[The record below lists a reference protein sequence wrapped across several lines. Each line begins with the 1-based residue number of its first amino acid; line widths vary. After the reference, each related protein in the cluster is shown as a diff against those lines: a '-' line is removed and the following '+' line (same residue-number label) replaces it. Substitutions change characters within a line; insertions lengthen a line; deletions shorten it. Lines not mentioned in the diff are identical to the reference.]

1 MANYKIIKDLLPSTD
16 KRTFGKMT
24 PKTVVIHNTAMPASA
39 RNEATY
45 VKSGDGGVTYHYA
58 VDDKEAIQLLPLD
71 KSGYHCGDGGTTI
84 GGKNGIAIEICYS
97 KYGGPK
103 FDKAEDNAAHLAA
116 KLLHKFNLGMK
127 GLSKHQDWALDK
139 KYCPHRT
146 LDKGWGRFV
155 KMVEKYYNEQ
165 SSKTPIMGEPTASL
179 YQMQKWALDK
189 GADEE
194 FIELADKYIEYS
206 KAYGVDP
213 VVTYAQSAK
222 ETGFMKFGGV
232 LDKSFKNPCG
242 MKTRQG
248 GGNYDKNAHQRFE
261 TWDNGIRA
269 QAQHLALYAGS
280 KSYPWKTN
288 FDPRNFKS
296 IHGTAPY
303 VEDLGG
309 KWAPSLSYGRDIVKM
324 MGQIKNTK
332 VTAEDIKMLQ
342 DNYADNLQEVK
353 KIHDSEEAKMPEK
366 DKIVIAYS
374 ADGDLANALA
384 LFNSLPDASM
394 IRTSD
399 ATEIS
404 KTHKVIQVGGREIK
418 GANVVLAGENRQ
430 ETLGKI
436 SEWVEKQGK

>member
-1 MANYKIIKDLLPSTD
+1 M
-16 KRTFGKMT
+16 GK
-24 PKTVVIHNTAMPASA
+24 
-39 RNEATY
+39 
-45 VKSGDGGVTYHYA
+45 
-58 VDDKEAIQLLPLD
+58 
-71 KSGYHCGDGGTTI
+71 
-84 GGKNGIAIEICYS
+84 
-97 KYGGPK
+97 
-103 FDKAEDNAAHLAA
+103 
-116 KLLHKFNLGMK
+116 
-127 GLSKHQDWALDK
+127 
-139 KYCPHRT
+139 
-146 LDKGWGRFV
+146 
-155 KMVEKYYNEQ
+155 
-165 SSKTPIMGEPTASL
+165 PTASL

-194 FIELADKYIEYS
+194 FIQLADKYIQYS

-248 GGNYDKNAHQRFE
+248 GGNYDKNAHQKFKS
-261 TWDNGIRA
+261 WDDGIRA

-296 IHGTAPY
+296 IHGTARF

-309 KWAPSLSYGRDIVKM
+309 KWAPSKTYGHDIVKM
-324 MGQIKNTK
+324 INQIKNTN

-353 KIHDSEEAKMPEK
+353 KMHDSEEPKPPEK

-394 IRTSD
+394 IRTND

-404 KTHKVIQVGGREIK
+404 KTHKIIQVGGREIK
-418 GANVVLAGENRQ
+418 GASLVLAGKNRA
-430 ETLGKI
+430 ETLKTI
-436 SEWVEKQGK
+436 AEYVNKKVK